1 MTRPAFAATIIQDI
15 ESLSALL
22 PTCMGRDRHRF
33 RRDINRLS
41 KLVEAHGYSNGRADG
56 ASLEPSNVDNDLTK
70 LRARME
76 RSRQLADVRRASLPA
91 VSYPEQLPISA
102 RRDEILRLL
111 REHQVIIVAGETGS
125 GKTTQ
130 LPKICLEAGRGVSGL
145 IAHTQPRRIAARTVA
160 SRIAEELNV
169 SLGETVGYQVRF
181 KDHST
186 DESLVKLMTDG
197 ILLAEIQRDRFLNR
211 YDTIIIDEAHERS
224 LNIDF
229 LLGYLKQLL
238 PRRRDLKLV
247 ITSATIDVERFSAHF
262 DNAPVIEVSGRTY
275 PVEYRYRPVLDDE
288 DRNEAIAGAVEE
300 LLALPQRGDILVFL
314 SGEREIRQAAQHLRR
329 RQFPHLEILPLYA
342 RLNLAEQNRVF
353 QPHRGTRVVLATNV
367 AETSLTV
374 PGIRYVID
382 TGLARISRY
391 SYRTKVQQLPIEPVS
406 QASANQRA
414 GRCGRL
420 SDGVCIRLFS
430 EEDFQQRPA
439 FTTPEILRT
448 NLAAVILQMLRL
460 KIGDV
465 RRFPFMEPPD
475 RRLINDGFTLLKEL
489 RAVDPRERLNAEG
502 RRLANFSVD
511 PRLGKMLLA
520 AEQEGCVRE
529 MLIIVAALSI
539 QDPRERPSDKREQAD
554 QQHRQWRDDDSDFLS
569 IMKLWRHFE
578 DQRLELSRNQFAKY
592 CRQSFVSYL
601 RMVEWRDLHHQLHL
615 DVKHAGLKI
624 NKPLELDKEAYAC
637 IHRAL
642 LTGLLAHIGFRHE
655 AREYLGV
662 RNRRFFI
669 FPGSGLAAK
678 PPKWVVSAELIET
691 SRLYAHFN
699 ARINPEWLPPLAEH
713 LSRKHYSEPHYDW
726 RRGQIMA
733 YEKQTLYGL
742 TISEGKKI
750 NYGPVDA
757 EVAREIFIQSA
768 LVEGAYLKTLQ
779 HQRGRGRR
787 SSGSVSVENNL
798 FAKHNAAL
806 LADLQGLE
814 ERLRRRDIVADETVL
829 FEFYDQRLPRDVLNF
844 AGFERWRKQAEAK
857 QPRLLF
863 VERALLVKQ
872 APSEEEEAQFPRSLE
887 WGGIEYQLSYR
898 FDPGHREDGLNVD
911 VPLDILHQAP
921 RYRFEW
927 LVPGLLRDKCIALI
941 KKLPKQWRKHF
952 VPVPEYVDRV
962 LPRLKPD
969 NRLLHEVL
977 GEQLAYVSGVDV
989 PLNCWQPEALEDLYR
1004 ANFRL
1009 LDERGKV
1016 LASSR
1021 DLDVLRDE
1029 YREAVQESIDKNADD
1044 AFIQVGLTRWEFGDL
1059 PEVRVI
1065 EKNRHKI
1072 RVYPALRDDGDS
1084 VALILCDQPELAGNQ
1099 SLAGV
1104 IRLAMLANRQTLKY
1118 LHKTLFKNKDLL
1130 LSAANL
1136 PDKQALQADLIRL
1149 AFHEACFA
1157 GQPLPRDQ
1165 ETFESQVNRGKG
1177 TVVETALS
1185 LEVHLFEALELVA
1198 QVRALMRKKLGHF
1211 PEVRERI
1218 EAQLQGLFAPDFC
1231 FFAGENW
1238 LKQYPRYLRALL
1250 QRLDKPLQKS
1260 ARELEFLAQLAIF
1273 EETLI
1278 RCQTQCEKL
1287 TAEVREQ
1294 IRTFRFMLEEYRVS
1308 HYAQQLKTIAPV
1320 STKRLLVMQQAIE
1333 EAMA

>member
-1 MTRPAFAATIIQDI
+1 MIQPALAATINEEIR
-15 ESLSALL
+15 SLPVLL
-22 PTCMGRDRHRF
+22 PACMGRDQHRF
-33 RRDINRLS
+33 RREIDRFS
-41 KLVEAHGYSNGRADG
+41 KLVEADHRPGG
-56 ASLEPSNVDNDLTK
+56 ATLDLQVVAKDLTK
-70 LRARME
+70 LRTRME
-76 RSRQLADVRRASLPA
+76 RSQQLADARRASVPA
-91 VSYPEQLPISA
+91 VAYPEQLPISA
-102 RRDEILRLL
+102 RRQEILNRL
-111 REHQVIIVAGETGS
+111 RRHQVIIVAGETGS

-130 LPKICLEAGRGVSGL
+130 LPKICLEAGRGVGGL

-169 SLGETVGYQVRF
+169 PLGQAVGYQVRF
-181 KDHST
+181 KDHSSDHT
-186 DESLVKLMTDG
+186 LVKLMTDG

-238 PRRRDLKLV
+238 PRRPDLKLV
-247 ITSATIDVERFSAHF
+247 ITSATIDVERFSRHF
-262 DNAPVIEVSGRTY
+262 DGAPIIEVSGRTY
-275 PVEYRYRPVLDDE
+275 PVEYRYRPMLEDE
-288 DRNEAIAGAVEE
+288 DSNEAIAGAVEE

-329 RQFPHLEILPLYA
+329 RQFPHLEIVPLYA

-353 QPHRGTRVVLATNV
+353 QTHRGTRVVLATNV

-391 SYRTKVQQLPIEPVS
+391 SYRTKVQQLPIEPIS
-406 QASANQRA
+406 RASANQRA

-420 SDGVCIRLFS
+420 SDGVCIRLYS
-430 EEDFQQRPA
+430 EEDLEQRPA

-489 RAVDPRERLNAEG
+489 QAVDRRERLNAEG
-502 RRLANFSVD
+502 RKLANFSVD

-520 AEQEGCVRE
+520 AEQEGCIRE
-529 MLIIVAALSI
+529 ILVIVAALSI

-554 QQHRQWRDDDSDFLS
+554 QQHRQWQDSDSDFLS
-569 IMKLWRHFE
+569 LLNLWRHFE
-578 DQRLELSRNQFAKY
+578 LQRQTLSRNQFAKY
-592 CRQSFVSYL
+592 CRQSFVSYP

-615 DVKHAGLKI
+615 DVRHAGLKV
-624 NKPLELDKEAYAC
+624 NKPLPVDEQAC
-637 IHRAL
+637 TGIHRAL
-642 LTGLLAHIGFRHE
+642 LAGLLAHIGFRHE

-662 RNRRFFI
+662 RNRRFYL
-669 FPGSGLAAK
+669 FPGSGLAAR
-678 PPKWVVSAELIET
+678 PPKWVMSAELIET

-699 ARINPEWLPPLAEH
+699 ARINPEWLPPLAAH
-713 LSRKHYSEPHYDW
+713 LSKKHYSEPHYDW
-726 RRGQIMA
+726 RRGQIVA

-742 TISEGKKI
+742 TISEGKKV

-757 EVAREIFIQSA
+757 TVAREIFIQSA
-768 LVEGAYLKTLQ
+768 LVEGAYLKSLY

-787 SSGSVSVENNL
+787 KNTGSSSTATL
-798 FAKHNAAL
+798 FAQHNAAL
-806 LADLQGLE
+806 LADLHDLE
-814 ERLRRRDIVADETVL
+814 ERLRRRDIVADEAVL
-829 FEFYDQRLPRDVLNF
+829 FEFYDQRIPPDVLDF

-857 QPRLLF
+857 QPQLLF
-863 VERALLVKQ
+863 MDRALLVKQ
-872 APSEEEEAQFPRSLE
+872 APGEEEEARFPRVLE
-887 WGGIEYQLSYR
+887 WGGINYQLSYR

-911 VPLDILHQAP
+911 VPLDILHQVP

-941 KKLPKQWRKHF
+941 KKLPKQWRKQF

-962 LPRLKPD
+962 LPRLTPD
-969 NRLLHEVL
+969 NRALHEAL
-977 GEQLAYVSGVDV
+977 GEQLAYASGVDI
-989 PLNCWQPEALEDLYR
+989 PLSCWQPQALEELYR

-1009 LDERGKV
+1009 LDEWGKV

-1021 DLDVLRDE
+1021 ELDILRE
-1029 YREAVQESIDKNADD
+1029 QYRQAIQESIDKNADD
-1044 AFIQVGLTRWEFGDL
+1044 AFIQTGLSRWQFGDL

-1072 RVYPALRDDGDS
+1072 RVYPALQDDGDS
-1084 VALILCDQPELAGNQ
+1084 VSLMLCDRSERADTHT
-1099 SLAGV
+1099 LAGV
-1104 IRLAMLANRQTLKY
+1104 TRLAMLANRQTLKY
-1118 LHKTLFKNKDLL
+1118 LHNTLFKNKDLL

-1136 PDKQALQADLIRL
+1136 PDKNALQADLIRL
-1149 AFHEACFA
+1149 AFYQSCFA
-1157 GQPLPRDQ
+1157 GQPLPRNRQ
-1165 ETFESQVNRGKG
+1165 AFETLVNNGKG
-1177 TVVETALS
+1177 KVVDIALS
-1185 LEVHLFEALELVA
+1185 LEACLLETLE
-1198 QVRALMRKKLGHF
+1198 QVVQARAMMREKLGHF
-1211 PEVRERI
+1211 PKIREQI
-1218 EAQLQGLFAPDFC
+1218 EAQLQGLFSPGFC
-1231 FFAGENW
+1231 FFAGQDW
-1238 LKQYPRYLRALL
+1238 LKQYSRYLRALV
-1250 QRLDKPLQKS
+1250 QRLEKPLQEN
-1260 ARELEFLAQLAIF
+1260 ARELEFLKQLSAF
-1273 EETLI
+1273 EEVLKPWLDQ
-1278 RCQTQCEKL
+1278 RDEFA
-1287 TAEVREQ
+1287 AEIREQ

-1320 STKRLLVMQQAIE
+1320 STKRLVAMRQAIE
-1333 EAMA
+1333 EAIE